1 MNKLK
6 TNYSSPQVEEMTV
19 RMESNILYSGNGT
32 IGNLTN
38 HTYDWD
44 DSDWADVE

>member
-6 TNYSSPQVEEMTV
+6 STYTSPETEVMEV
-19 RMESNILYSGNGT
+19 RTEGNLLYSGNGT
-32 IGNLTN
+32 IGNLTD